1 NPLGSTLPCFA
12 PWRPPSKYRDVAD
25 VLGVTGARDMT
36 LGRRGRRMQGL
47 LLQLTRA
54 GFLMLLWLF
63 IWSVLRILR
72 TDIYAP
78 TGAVM
83 VRRGLTLRG
92 TLLPSRQRGNA
103 ARYLVVTDGAL
114 AGARITLSG
123 QPVLIGRADDS
134 TLVLNDDYA
143 STRHARLS
151 QRGSEWYVEDLG
163 STNGTYLDR
172 AKVTTAVRVPIGT
185 PVSIGKTVIELRP

>member
-1 NPLGSTLPCFA
+1 
-12 PWRPPSKYRDVAD
+12 
-25 VLGVTGARDMT
+25 
-36 LGRRGRRMQGL
+36 MQGL
-47 LLQLTRA
+47 VLQLTRA

-92 TLLPSRQRGNA
+92 TLLPSRQRRSA
-103 ARYLVVTDGAL
+103 ARYLVVTEGAL
-114 AGARITLSG
+114 VGARITLS
-123 QPVLIGRADDS
+123 GRADDS
-134 TLVLNDDYA
+134 TLVLTDDYA

-172 AKVTTAVRVPIGT
+172 AKVTTAVRVPNGT